1 MENWKSLFRPHIL
14 QRGLDYY
21 EEGAVVS
28 FDKTESG
35 YRAEVEG
42 TEDYEVEIEIQDG
55 EITDLYCSCP
65 YADDGNCC
73 KHMAAVLYAVDN
85 GEPSETGAQ
94 NPSDMRNERISGL
107 QKIVADIPEKELRE
121 LVVSLADN
129 DQSLH
134 NRLMLQYGN
143 VNLAFLARLKTQ
155 IDEIGWRYS
164 DRSGFIDYR
173 NAYDYCSVL
182 EAVLDDNVPTLI
194 ERGYIKGAFELT
206 NYVFMEIAERE
217 IDDSDG
223 GTSEV
228 ASLCYEYWKQIV
240 CAADEAEEKEMI
252 QWFKKRRYRHI
263 PDYMEEYIQEFL
275 LDEFYDEELLRENL
289 EYLDESIKKLEHSTD
304 ESNWSREQE
313 CANCVLKRIA
323 LMEKLHY
330 SQGDIREYRD
340 RYRRFPEIRK
350 MEICEYREKQDYDAA
365 ISVLKESK
373 EMDGRFAGQVSGYSE
388 DLLEL
393 YEMTGQQE
401 AYREELIWHVY
412 HCSQNNLIYILKLKD
427 LCTEAEWERERE
439 RLLASKST
447 WGVHYKLLENEKMY
461 EQLLKEIKEHPGIY
475 LMDQYEGVLKKYFPE
490 EVRDIYAD
498 YVERWAERTSDRKS
512 YQGQVMYLKKIA
524 KYPGGRELAG
534 KIAAGWKLKYRRRPA
549 MMDELRKAGF

>member
-1 MENWKSLFRPHIL
+1 
-14 QRGLDYY
+14 
-21 EEGAVVS
+21 
-28 FDKTESG
+28 
-35 YRAEVEG
+35 
-42 TEDYEVEIEIQDG
+42 
-55 EITDLYCSCP
+55 
-65 YADDGNCC
+65 
-73 KHMAAVLYAVDN
+73 
-85 GEPSETGAQ
+85 
-94 NPSDMRNERISGL
+94 MRNERISGL
-107 QKIVADIPEKELRE
+107 QKLVADIPEKELRE
-121 LVVSLADN
+121 LIVSLADN

-134 NRLMLQYGN
+134 NRLMLQYGT
-143 VNLAFLARLKTQ
+143 VNPAFLARLKTQ
-155 IDEIGWRYS
+155 IDEIGWHYS

-173 NAYDYCSVL
+173 NAYDYCSEL
-182 EAVLDDNVPTLI
+182 EAVLDENVPTLI

-263 PDYMEEYIQEFL
+263 PDYMGEYIQEFL
-275 LDEFYDEELLRENL
+275 LDEFHDEELLRENL

-304 ESNWSREQE
+304 ESNWSRERE
-313 CANCVLKRIA
+313 CVNCVLKRIA

-350 MEICEYREKQDYDAA
+350 MEIREYREKQDYNAA

-388 DLLEL
+388 DLIEL

-412 HCSQNNLIYILKLKD
+412 HCSQNNLTYILKLKD
-427 LCTEAEWERERE
+427 LCTEAEWEQERE

-461 EQLLKEIKEHPGIY
+461 ERLLKEIQEQPVIY
-475 LMDQYEGVLKKYFPE
+475 LMDQYESVLKKHFPE

-498 YVERWAERTSDRKS
+498 YVERWAERTSDRKA

-549 MMDELRKAGF
+549 MMDELMKAGF